1 MSTATM
7 SEAPTTTAPSKQSLG
22 TLVVN
27 EFAKMRHLK
36 VLVLPLIMLLGVT
49 GLTLFRA
56 LASGAFSADAQG
68 DGFPWKLMLAS
79 MSFAINMIYPILL
92 SVMASRLVEVEHRG
106 NGWMLSAGSGTT
118 PGQLCRAKFFALGS
132 LVIAATVLQSAL
144 IAGVGLLAGVTDP
157 FPTGLWLSYTV
168 AVTLINVV
176 VLAAHVLISAVIE
189 NQLVCLGIGVGG
201 LFLAVFGSA
210 FPAWISHLTPWGYY
224 ALAKPAD
231 YVGTDLVY
239 FDMPVLS
246 IIALTV
252 IGAGAFLA
260 ITARFDHQEL

>member
-1 MSTATM
+1 MSTATL
-7 SEAPTTTAPSKQSLG
+7 SRPRTESGAKQPLG

-36 VLVLPLIMLLGVT
+36 VLVLPLIMLVGVT

-56 LASGAFSADAQG
+56 LASGAFSADSPG

-79 MSFAINMIYPILL
+79 MSFAITMIYPIFL

-106 NGWMLSAGSGTT
+106 NGWLLSAGTGAT
-118 PGQLCRAKFFALGS
+118 PGQLCRAKLIALGIPV
-132 LVIAATVLQSAL
+132 LAATVSQSAL
-144 IAGVGLLAGVTDP
+144 IAGLSFVAGVEDP
-157 FPTGLWLSYTV
+157 FPAGLWIAYTV
-168 AVTLINVV
+168 SVAAINLV
-176 VLAAHVLISAVIE
+176 VLATHLLISAVIE
-189 NQLVCLGIGVGG
+189 NQLVCLGIGVAG

-210 FPAWISHLTPWGYY
+210 FPPAFSHLTPWGYY
-224 ALAKPAD
+224 ALATPAD
-231 YVGTDLVY
+231 YVGMELVY

-246 IIALTV
+246 LIALTV

>member
-1 MSTATM
+1 MSTATF
-7 SEAPTTTAPSKQSLG
+7 SEAATTTSSSKQ
-22 TLVVN
+22 TLDALVAN

-36 VLVLPLIMLLGVT
+36 VLVLPRIMLIGVT

-79 MSFAINMIYPILL
+79 MSFAITMIYPILL

-106 NGWMLSAGSGTT
+106 NGWLLSAGSGTT
-118 PGQLCRAKFFALGS
+118 PGQLCRAKFLALGS
-132 LVIAATVLQSAL
+132 LVIAATVLQSAW
-144 IAGVGLLAGVTDP
+144 IAGVGLLAGVTA

-168 AVTLINVV
+168 SVSLINLV

-224 ALAKPAD
+224 ALAQPAD
-231 YVGTDLVY
+231 YVGADLVY

-260 ITARFDHQEL
+260 ITSRFDHQEL